1 MEKDNKHELTEK
13 LKVIE
18 TDIHDKRV
26 DLRGI
31 GYKLDTAYKY
41 EDELLQRLE
50 AARKRTRELREDFF
64 KKSGEISEQYDKMKH
79 IFDIFTGNFYHH

>member
-1 MEKDNKHELTEK
+1 MEDNKHELTEK

-18 TDIHDKRV
+18 TEIHDSKV

-50 AARKRTRELREDFF
+50 SARKKTRELREDFF
-64 KKSGEISEQYDKMKH
+64 KKSGEISEKYDRMKS
-79 IFDIFTGNFYHH
+79 IFDVFTGNFYRH